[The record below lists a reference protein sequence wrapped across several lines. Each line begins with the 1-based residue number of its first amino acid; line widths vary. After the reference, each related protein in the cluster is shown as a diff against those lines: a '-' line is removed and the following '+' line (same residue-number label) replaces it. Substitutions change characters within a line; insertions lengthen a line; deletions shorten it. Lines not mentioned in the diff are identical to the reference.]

1 MVEYKCLRCG
11 YITTKRC
18 NFKDH
23 ISRKNIC
30 MPILED
36 ISIEYIKK
44 YYNIKTCSE
53 LLPIAPSDAP
63 NCSELL
69 LTNKS
74 NSICDYCQKTFSRN
88 SNLTKHLKICKKK
101 SNILSLKQDEEIINI
116 KKELEELKESI
127 NITNNTN
134 NTTNNTNN
142 NNNNTNNIN
151 NNTQNIIINNYGEE
165 NIKYLHSKYFKHLLS
180 NVSDAIP
187 KLIKYIHFNEEH
199 PENHNIKYTNK
210 DEPYFEIMK
219 NNKWILVPKDT
230 EILNIIYKNN
240 CLLLENYYKLL
251 RKESNFTNIEKQQIE
266 NFINKYKMKDT
277 TLINDLIE
285 ISKIVLYNN
294 SKEK

>member
-1 MVEYKCLRCG
+1 MVNYKCIRCG

-30 MPILED
+30 KPILED
-36 ISIEYIKK
+36 ISIESIKTH
-44 YYNIKTCSE
+44 YNIIRTTNIPQNTTLSNTNIPQNATI
-53 LLPIAPSDAP
+53 LYNTY
-63 NCSELL
+63 NCSYC
-69 LTNKS
+69 NK
-74 NSICDYCQKTFSRN
+74 KLSRN
-88 SNLTKHLKICKKK
+88 DSLQRHLKICKKK
-101 SNILSLKQDEEIINI
+101 KESNILILNQNEELLNI
-116 KKELEELKESI
+116 KKELEELKQSK

-134 NTTNNTNN
+134 NTNN
-142 NNNNTNNIN
+142 NNINTTN

-165 NIKYLHSKYFKHLLS
+165 NIKYLKSKDFKYLLS

-210 DEPYFEIMK
+210 DGPYFEIMK
-219 NNKWILVPKDT
+219 NNKWILVSKDS

-251 RKESNFTNIEKQQIE
+251 RKENNFTNNEKLQIE

-277 TLINDLIE
+277 TLIDDLIE
-285 ISKIVLYNN
+285 ISKIILYNN
-294 SKEK
+294 SKIN